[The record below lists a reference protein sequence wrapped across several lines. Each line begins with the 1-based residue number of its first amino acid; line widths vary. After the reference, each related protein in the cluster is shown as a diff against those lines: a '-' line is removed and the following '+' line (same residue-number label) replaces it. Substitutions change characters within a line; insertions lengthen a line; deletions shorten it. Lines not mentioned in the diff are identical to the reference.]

1 MILFM
6 FALSNI
12 ESKEK
17 SYYNWYRFSI
27 MLVNIKPYLFILGA
41 SSLSVKPETP
51 NDSRSRSLDTFR
63 KRRTL
68 PSKAANCINS
78 LCSPWWLLVMHT
90 IISRTFASTDTNDCW
105 FHNSREKKHCE
116 ILTISLFKLT
126 GVGEPKTLQNAYYDK
141 FMLHVSQFY
150 KVLIMPSRQW
160 RLYSKI

>member
-1 MILFM
+1 
-6 FALSNI
+6 
-12 ESKEK
+12 
-17 SYYNWYRFSI
+17 

-78 LCSPWWLLVMHT
+78 WCSPWWLLVMHT

-105 FHNSREKKHCE
+105 FRNSNKKIIIITLRNTNYVIVQVRRGCW
-116 ILTISLFKLT
+116 T
-126 GVGEPKTLQNAYYDK
+126 KTLQNAYYDK
-141 FMLHVSQFY
+141 FMLHVLQFY

>member
-90 IISRTFASTDTNDCW
+90 VISRTFASTDTNDCW
-105 FHNSREKKHCE
+105 FHNSNKKIIIITLRNTNYVIVQAHWCCW
-116 ILTISLFKLT
+116 T
-126 GVGEPKTLQNAYYDK
+126 KTLQNAYYDK
-141 FMLHVSQFY
+141 FMLLVSQFY

-160 RLYSKI
+160 RLY

>member
-41 SSLSVKPETP
+41 SSLSVNPETP

-90 IISRTFASTDTNDCW
+90 IISRTFASTNTNDCW
-105 FHNSREKKHCE
+105 FHNSREKNP
-116 ILTISLFKLT
+116 LRNTNKLT
-126 GVGEPKTLQNAYYDK
+126 EVVEPKTLQNAYYDK

-160 RLYSKI
+160 RLY

>member
-41 SSLSVKPETP
+41 SSLSVNPETP

-105 FHNSREKKHCE
+105 FHNSRK
-116 ILTISLFKLT
+116 
-126 GVGEPKTLQNAYYDK
+126 KTLRNTNYVIVQAHWGCWTKNIAKCLLWYFYVAY
-141 FMLHVSQFY
+141 MLT
-150 KVLIMPSRQW
+150 L
-160 RLYSKI
+160 

>member
-78 LCSPWWLLVMHT
+78 LCSPWWLLVECILSLVVHSHQQIQT
-90 IISRTFASTDTNDCW
+90 IVDFI
-105 FHNSREKKHCE
+105 
-116 ILTISLFKLT
+116 I
-126 GVGEPKTLQNAYYDK
+126 VGKKTLRNTNYVIVQAHWGCWTKNIAKCLLWYVYVAY
-141 FMLHVSQFY
+141 MLT
-150 KVLIMPSRQW
+150 L
-160 RLYSKI
+160 

>member
-105 FHNSREKKHCE
+105 FHNSRGKKPLRNTNYVIVQAHWGWWTKNIAKC
-116 ILTISLFKLT
+116 LL
-126 GVGEPKTLQNAYYDK
+126 
-141 FMLHVSQFY
+141 
-150 KVLIMPSRQW
+150 W
-160 RLYSKI
+160 

>member
-68 PSKAANCINS
+68 PSKASNCINS
-78 LCSPWWLLVMHT
+78 LCSPWWLLVECILSLVVHSHQQIQT
-90 IISRTFASTDTNDCW
+90 IVDFI
-105 FHNSREKKHCE
+105 
-116 ILTISLFKLT
+116 I
-126 GVGEPKTLQNAYYDK
+126 VGKKTLRNINYIIVQAHWGWWTKNIAK
-141 FMLHVSQFY
+141 CL
-150 KVLIMPSRQW
+150 LW
-160 RLYSKI
+160 